1 MLKGE
6 VPDEVFI
13 APMTSVQ
20 VYIDEDDVAM
30 WRICRIE
37 NGRQSC
43 SVPQVLSIGP
53 VREVVCERLPWLY
66 CFAVAYRNCTGS
78 AYAKQAKYQG
88 DIVWWGEEVP
98 DESRFAVSKWRYMN

>member
-6 VPDEVFI
+6 APDEVFI

-30 WRICRIE
+30 WRICKIA
-37 NGRQSC
+37 NGRQLC

-53 VREVVCERLPWLY
+53 VQEVVCECLPWLY
-66 CFAVAYRNCTGS
+66 RFVVAYRDRNGC

-88 DIVWWGEEVP
+88 DTVWWSEEVP
-98 DESRFAVSKWRYMN
+98 DESRLALAKWRYMN